1 MERQKLP
8 RLESLDVLRGFDLFF
23 LVGLE
28 SVMHALHNAVKT
40 PWFDR
45 LMWNFGHVEW
55 QGFSPWDLIMP
66 LFMFMSGVAIPFAF
80 AKYSEMPKSFI
91 YKRLIK
97 RFVLLWI
104 FGMISQGNL
113 LGLDPDRI
121 FLFSNTLQTIAVGYL
136 VSAILFLHTS
146 LKTQVAVAVTL
157 LVVYWGAMEFIS
169 VKGFG
174 SGDYTADGNLA
185 EGIDRVVLGRF
196 RDAAQRVDGEVVFA
210 PWYRYTWLLSSLNFV
225 VTVLTGVFAGQ
236 ILKSNGT
243 GTKKTLL
250 LISTGTAMVLAGW
263 LWDLEL
269 PVVKKIWTS
278 SMVLVS
284 SGYCFVLMGIF
295 YWWIDVRQHR
305 RGIGWLKVYGMNSIM
320 AYMLAMVVQFWCVSQ
335 SLLRGLEQYLGAFYP
350 ALIAASIATIIFLI
364 LWRLY
369 KSNHFLRV

>member
-1 MERQKLP
+1 MERQKLK

-28 SVMHALHNAVKT
+28 SVIHALHNGVKS

-66 LFMFMSGVAIPFAF
+66 LFMFMAGVAIPFAF
-80 AKYSEMPKSFI
+80 AKYSEMPKAFI

-121 FLFSNTLQTIAVGYL
+121 YLFTNTLQSIAVGYL
-136 VSAILFLHTS
+136 VSAILFLHTNI
-146 LKTQVAVAVTL
+146 KTQVTVAVSL
-157 LVVYWGAMEFIS
+157 LLAYWGAMEFIS

-174 SGDYTADGNLA
+174 GGDYTPDNNLA
-185 EGIDRVVLGRF
+185 EGIDRLVFGRF
-196 RDAAQRVDGEVVFA
+196 RDAAQVVNGEVVFA
-210 PWYRYTWLLSSLNFV
+210 SWYRYTWILSSLNFV
-225 VTVLTGVFAGQ
+225 VTVLTGVFAGH
-236 ILKSNGT
+236 ILKGNGT
-243 GTKKTLL
+243 GIRKTLL
-250 LISTGTAMVLAGW
+250 LTGTGTALVIAGW

-305 RGIGWLKVYGMNSIM
+305 RGIVWLKVYGMNSIV
-320 AYMLAMVVQFWCVSQ
+320 AYMLAMAVQFWCVSQ
-335 SLLRGLEQYLGAFYP
+335 SLLRGFEQYLGAFYP
-350 ALIAASIATIIFLI
+350 ALIAASNAAIIFFI

-369 KSNHFLRV
+369 KTNHFLRV